1 MGEKII
7 KEIFRKELKVL
18 NIGLQQ
24 FAEDLKAE
32 GVQCVNMDWRPP
44 GQGDQETVDLLKLL
58 LS

>member
-1 MGEKII
+1 MGVKVI
-7 KEIFRKELKVL
+7 KEIFGKELKVI

-44 GQGDQETVDLLKLL
+44 AQGEQEAADLLKLL
-58 LS
+58 LG